1 MMDAVVSGKGS
12 ATEVSEKNLIL
23 NCIRILTRFLPFVFE
38 KSTGPEDRQL
48 EHGIFWEAEKDTGL
62 IYGEKLCDIIKSIA
76 FLPGFSVPLS
86 NRSNKLS
93 EDYPIW
99 KPGIGNKEM
108 RGESSPDL
116 YSNRIEL
123 LRLIL
128 VLLSP
133 QLYDDA
139 GKLFAEYLS
148 FGIIVYALM
157 SKV

>member
-1 MMDAVVSGKGS
+1 MMGAIVSEKGS
-12 ATEVSEKNLIL
+12 VAQVSEKNLIL

-38 KSTGPEDRQL
+38 KSTGPEDHRF
-48 EHGIFWEAEKDTGL
+48 EHELFWEAEKDTGL
-62 IYGEKLCDIIKSIA
+62 IYGEKLCEIIKSMT
-76 FLPGFSVPLS
+76 FLPGFSVPLYG
-86 NRSNKLS
+86 RSNKLS
-93 EDYPIW
+93 DDYPIW
-99 KPGIGNKEM
+99 KSGIGDNETK
-108 RGESSPDL
+108 RDSSPDL

-139 GKLFAEYLS
+139 SKPFVEYLS
-148 FGIIVYALM
+148 FGTIIYVSM